1 MAREAGWSRWYRA
14 ACAVLF
20 VSSLGLL
27 VTGLVAIGLMT
38 ADPGGAGSMTASDRS
53 ARYLS
58 VVLSLAEGL
67 LCLCAGSLCATAAYH
82 REGGWSLGNT
92 PRRTPRVA
100 MPAAPRIVAV
110 AICAAMSAVHGVLM
124 LVGAASV
131 WPSTIMALC
140 LQVALIVGAARASRM
155 R

>member
-1 MAREAGWSRWYRA
+1 MARGAGWSRWYRA
-14 ACAVLF
+14 ACVVLF

-27 VTGLVAIGLMT
+27 ATGLIVIGLMT
-38 ADPGGAGSMTASDRS
+38 ADAGGAGPMTASERS
-53 ARYLS
+53 AQYLS
-58 VVLSLAEGL
+58 VLLSFTEGL

-82 REGGWSLGNT
+82 REGGWSLGNA
-92 PRRTPRVA
+92 PHRTPRVA

-110 AICAAMSAVHGVLM
+110 AICAAMSAVHGALM

-140 LQVALIVGAARASRM
+140 LQVALIVGAVCISHTR
-155 R
+155 